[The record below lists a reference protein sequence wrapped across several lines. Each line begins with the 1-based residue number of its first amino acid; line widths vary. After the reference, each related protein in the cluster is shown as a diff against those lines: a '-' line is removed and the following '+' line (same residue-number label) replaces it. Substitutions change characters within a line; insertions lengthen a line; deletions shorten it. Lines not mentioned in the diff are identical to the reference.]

1 MTYYYFTYDMEG
13 RAPEEYLQGR
23 LHSAATL
30 NDAVR
35 KGLALAKRSY
45 GCSVII
51 AKADSKED
59 AYKRK
64 SQVGMVEE
72 RGYGNGYEYIP
83 KGSRKAYAINKDGSR
98 GQIVDSW

>member
-51 AKADSKED
+51 SKADSKED

-64 SQVGMVEE
+64 SQVGMVE
-72 RGYGNGYEYIP
+72 GTFGGKYEYIP

>member
-13 RAPEEYLQGR
+13 RAPEEYLQGG

-45 GCSVII
+45 GCNVII
-51 AKADSKED
+51 SKADSKED

-64 SQVGMVEE
+64 SQVGMIEE
-72 RGYGNGYEYIP
+72 SYGGKYGYIS
-83 KGSRKAYAINKDGSR
+83 KRSRKEYAINKDGSR
-98 GQIVDSW
+98 GNIINSW